1 MKLII
6 LFPNQIFK
14 TVLEFEG
21 KIVLAEHPH
30 FFTRLKFH
38 KQKLILHK
46 ASMLSFY
53 EILKKNKK
61 IIEYIDY
68 NIFNLE
74 NIIENHKN
82 YEIFFYDPA
91 EKEIYDEILSYK
103 YKYNI
108 KILDSPNFINSREN
122 LVLQFKDKKQILMN
136 NFYIKERKRL
146 KILLNNDDTPL
157 GGSWSFDSNNREA
170 LPKDF
175 TNLEK
180 PKEIKS
186 EIITQ
191 AKKWVEENFKTNP
204 GNTAYFIWP
213 INHIQAEKQLDD
225 FIKYKLKFFGK
236 YQDAIWQDDPF
247 LYHSLLSATINIGLL
262 NPKEIIAK
270 ICQQDNLKNNPIE
283 SVEGFIRQIIGWR
296 EFMFGIYCVTK
307 NINNKL
313 NQNNKLP
320 KTFWDGSTGI
330 EPIDISIKQLLE
342 TGYLHHIYRLMIF
355 GNFMLISNIKPEDV
369 YLWFSELFI
378 DAYNWVM
385 LPNVYGMSQYCT
397 DVKIVTK
404 PYFSSSAYIL
414 KMSNFKKNNW
424 CDIWDALFWKFI
436 FDHKELISN
445 NYRLSVM
452 IKIWEKF
459 NNEKKETLLKKAQE
473 YLNSSSQDQY
483 S

>member
-1 MKLII
+1 
-6 LFPNQIFK
+6 
-14 TVLEFEG
+14 
-21 KIVLAEHPH
+21 
-30 FFTRLKFH
+30 
-38 KQKLILHK
+38 
-46 ASMLSFY
+46 
-53 EILKKNKK
+53 
-61 IIEYIDY
+61 
-68 NIFNLE
+68 
-74 NIIENHKN
+74 
-82 YEIFFYDPA
+82 
-91 EKEIYDEILSYK
+91 
-103 YKYNI
+103 
-108 KILDSPNFINSREN
+108 
-122 LVLQFKDKKQILMN
+122 
-136 NFYIKERKRL
+136 
-146 KILLNNDDTPL
+146 
-157 GGSWSFDSNNREA
+157 
-170 LPKDF
+170 
-175 TNLEK
+175 
-180 PKEIKS
+180 
-186 EIITQ
+186 
-191 AKKWVEENFKTNP
+191 
-204 GNTAYFIWP
+204 
-213 INHIQAEKQLDD
+213 
-225 FIKYKLKFFGK
+225 
-236 YQDAIWQDDPF
+236 
-247 LYHSLLSATINIGLL
+247 
-262 NPKEIIAK
+262 
-270 ICQQDNLKNNPIE
+270 
-283 SVEGFIRQIIGWR
+283 
-296 EFMFGIYCVTK
+296 MFGIYCVTK